1 MCLTETMSCPLRK
14 PQGSGYQKP
23 ADRSLAAAN
32 EKALADLMAARRA
45 QETRWSW
52 TQVEPVEP
60 NPPAPRA
67 VATTG
72 SSSTT
77 CTEAHGSKE
86 GVAS

>member
-1 MCLTETMSCPLRK
+1 MSCPLRK

-23 ADRSLAAAN
+23 ADPTLAAAN

-45 QETRWSW
+45 QEARWSW
-52 TQVEPVEP
+52 AQEVPVEP

-77 CTEAHGSKE
+77 CTAAHGSKD
-86 GVAS
+86 GAAS